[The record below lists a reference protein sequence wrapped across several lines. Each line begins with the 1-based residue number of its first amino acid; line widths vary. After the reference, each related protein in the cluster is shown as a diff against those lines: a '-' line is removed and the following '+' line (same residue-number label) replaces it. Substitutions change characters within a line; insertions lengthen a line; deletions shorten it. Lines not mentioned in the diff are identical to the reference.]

1 MKDKKYV
8 HNKADDIIDLSEDGK
23 LQDVSSFV
31 SLDSLLLSLVFLA

>member
-31 SLDSLLLSLVFLA
+31 SHWILFSFH